1 MTTAA
6 DQGSFP
12 GAGPDPA
19 GHPGRMR
26 TSAQI
31 VGGVV
36 LGLGLAS
43 AVGLDPGGL
52 FAAYTAGLG
61 LALLCI
67 GLLLPAEA
75 GTAAPAAS
83 GRPAEPPAAAG
94 PLPRP
99 RPPHHG

>member
-6 DQGSFP
+6 DQSSP
-12 GAGPDPA
+12 AGAGPDPA

-67 GLLLPAEA
+67 GLLMPAEPE
-75 GTAAPAAS
+75 TAAPPAPV
-83 GRPAEPPAAAG
+83 RPTGPAG

-99 RPPHHG
+99 RPPHRS